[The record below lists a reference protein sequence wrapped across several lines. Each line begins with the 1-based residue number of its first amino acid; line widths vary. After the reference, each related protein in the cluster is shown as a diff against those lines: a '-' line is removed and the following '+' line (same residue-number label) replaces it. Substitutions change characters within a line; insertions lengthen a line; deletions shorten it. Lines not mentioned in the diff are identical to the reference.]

1 MTKTMTFC
9 RSCERA
15 IHQFA
20 ATCTHCHASQIIKPT
35 WTPTPEPAKSK
46 FTAGVLAL
54 LLGGIGIHKFYMG
67 AWGWGL
73 VYIVFCWTWIPA
85 LAALVESIRYLTLS
99 DADFQRKTAQL
110 DCPFA
115 FLWSSHRPAPYGA
128 TDTNQNQYLPVLTC

>member
-46 FTAGVLAL
+46 VTAGVLAL
-54 LLGGIGIHKFYMG
+54 LLGGMGIHKFYMG

-73 VYIVFCWTWIPA
+73 VYIVFFWTWIPA
-85 LAALVESIRYLTLS
+85 LAALVEGIRYLTLN
-99 DADFQRKTAQL
+99 DADFRRKTAQL
-110 DCPFA
+110 DGPFA
-115 FLWSSHRPAPYGA
+115 FLW
-128 TDTNQNQYLPVLTC
+128 

>member
-46 FTAGVLAL
+46 VTAGVLAL

-73 VYIVFCWTWIPA
+73 VYIVFFWTWIPA
-85 LAALVESIRYLTLS
+85 LAALVEGIRYLTLS
-99 DADFQRKTAQL
+99 DADFQRKAAQSSTAPL
-110 DCPFA
+110 PF
-115 FLWSSHRPAPYGA
+115 FGEA
-128 TDTNQNQYLPVLTC
+128 TAHTHTV